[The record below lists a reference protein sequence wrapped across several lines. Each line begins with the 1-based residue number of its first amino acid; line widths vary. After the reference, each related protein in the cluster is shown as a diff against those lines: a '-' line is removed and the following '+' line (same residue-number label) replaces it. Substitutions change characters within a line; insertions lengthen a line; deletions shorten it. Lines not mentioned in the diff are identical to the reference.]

1 MVDFILSLPTWMMIR
16 VLGIASF
23 LLLTAGIS
31 LGISYS
37 FPFQKRNTKKNVYRI
52 HSFATISGTALGLLH
67 GAITIIDTYAPY
79 SWSGLF
85 VPFSAQ
91 VSPALS
97 GFGTLSSY
105 GLLVVILT
113 TDLRNKLK
121 RRVWLMLHML
131 SYPIYIMALIHS
143 FFLGTDSSLPLI
155 RLMYLCSMLLI
166 LGLTA
171 ARFRVSAENK
181 RTTAAPAAKQH
192 RLYVV
197 PSAQELRENNRD
209 A

>member
-1 MVDFILSLPTWMMIR
+1 MVNFILSLPTWMMIR
-16 VLGIASF
+16 VIGIASF

-37 FPFQKRNTKKNVYRI
+37 FPFWGRKTKKNLYRI
-52 HSFATISGTALGLLH
+52 HSYAAIAGTAPGLLH
-67 GAITIIDTYAPY
+67 GVITIIDTYAAY
-79 SWSGLF
+79 TWSDPF
-85 VPFSAQ
+85 IPFSAQ

-105 GLLVVILT
+105 GLLAVILT

-121 RRVWLMLHML
+121 RRVWLMIHML

-143 FFLGTDSSLPLI
+143 FFLGTDSSLPLV
-155 RLMYLCSMLLI
+155 RFMYLSSIVLI

-171 ARFRVSAENK
+171 ARFAISSEKKQIPVSAAN
-181 RTTAAPAAKQH
+181 RPQ
-192 RLYVV
+192 LIVV
-197 PSAQELRENNRD
+197 PAPQKRREQSEHD
-209 A
+209 V